1 MKKLSLFLSIFAVL
15 LLTACGNNN
24 SDTSKGNGDK
34 LPEMVEVEVLL
45 PEKME
50 PNEEV
55 KIEALVTQ
63 GEEKVEDANEVTFE
77 VWKQGQEKDHEMIE
91 GKNDGSGIY
100 SFTKTFEEEGFY
112 FVVAHTTA
120 RDMHVMPRVE
130 VTVGNPDPAT
140 KEDAAAGHD
149 HDAEHSDHEGSH
161 DEETHSDHESHEHE
175 HEATLMM
182 TLNNNEAV
190 KVNQEVT
197 LSTELKKDNTALKDA
212 TVRFEVW
219 HADAEKHEY
228 IDASEVSEGVYE
240 AKTTFKEK
248 GMHHVQIHVEKDEL
262 HEHQL
267 EELEVE

>member
-1 MKKLSLFLSIFAVL
+1 MKRLSLFLSISAVL

-24 SDTSKGNGDK
+24 KDTSEGDGAK

-45 PEKME
+45 PEKIE

-55 KIEALVTQ
+55 KIEVLVTQ
-63 GEEKVEDANEVTFE
+63 GAEKVEDANEVTFE

-120 RDMHVMPRVE
+120 RAMHVMPRVE

-140 KEDAAAGHD
+140 KADHD
-149 HDAEHSDHEGSH
+149 HGTGHSDHEGSH
-161 DEETHSDHESHEHE
+161 DGENHSDHGSHEHE
-175 HEATLMM
+175 HEAMLMM
-182 TLNNNEAV
+182 AFNTEGAV

-197 LSTELKKDNTALKDA
+197 LSTELKKDNAALKDA

-219 HADAEKHEY
+219 HVDSDKHEY
-228 IDASEVSEGVYE
+228 IDASEVGEGVYE

-248 GMHHVQIHVEKDEL
+248 GRHNVQIHVEKEEL
-262 HEHQL
+262 HEHQM